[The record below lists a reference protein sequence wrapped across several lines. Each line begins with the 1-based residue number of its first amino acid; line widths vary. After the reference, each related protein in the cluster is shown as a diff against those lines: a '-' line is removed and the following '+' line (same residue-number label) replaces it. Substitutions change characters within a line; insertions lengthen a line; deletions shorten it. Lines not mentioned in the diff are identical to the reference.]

1 MLAAS
6 AVSFATPLAQARKN
20 ATAFLFGNGLGQV
33 GAIERV
39 LGFQHPLAEDFTGT
53 ALEAFVHGRQPDDAE
68 KETEQLRGRSRK
80 SDEAFDTQ
88 QEDERNVKQKMD
100 SEVGRGNDFYQDDPL
115 VLGEDSLPELGMYA
129 APAMDEHSSSLMP
142 WSRQGSLVPGSSIR
156 GPGSAQKSTIAPSP
170 SLLHQKS
177 SVLGSLERRS
187 DPQDGSFAPIDFHS
201 LDDTKPLL
209 GDNTLNFGTEGLDVA
224 SQDFLEYAAR
234 RTLAAHDG
242 RTAQDGRRW
251 IDFKQLANPGTH
263 DKTVAAQAFLH
274 VLSLATKN
282 AIKVEQEG
290 RDVGV
295 AFGTIHIA
303 LDMALEPVD

>member
-6 AVSFATPLAQARKN
+6 AVSLATPLAQARKN

-33 GAIERV
+33 GVIEKV
-39 LGFQHPLAEDFTGT
+39 LGMKHPLAEDFAGT
-53 ALEAFVHGRQPDDAE
+53 VFEAFVCGRQPDDAE
-68 KETEQLRGRSRK
+68 KETEQPRGRRRK
-80 SDEAFDTQ
+80 SDEALDTQ
-88 QEDERNVKQKMD
+88 QERERNVKQKMN
-100 SEVGRGNDFYQDDPL
+100 SEVGRGNDFSRDDPL

-156 GPGSAQKSTIAPSP
+156 GPGSAQKSTVAPSP
-170 SLLHQKS
+170 LHQKS
-177 SVLGSLERRS
+177 SFLGSLERPS
-187 DPQDGSFAPIDFHS
+187 DPPDGSFAPIDFHS
-201 LDDTKPLL
+201 LDDTAPLL
-209 GDNTLNFGTEGLDVA
+209 GDNALNLDTEGLDVA

-234 RTLAAHDG
+234 RTLADHDG
-242 RTAQDGRRW
+242 RTAPDGRRW
-251 IDFKQLANPGTH
+251 IDFVQLANPATH

-282 AIKVEQEG
+282 TIKVEQEG

-303 LDMALEPVD
+303 LDMALEPAD